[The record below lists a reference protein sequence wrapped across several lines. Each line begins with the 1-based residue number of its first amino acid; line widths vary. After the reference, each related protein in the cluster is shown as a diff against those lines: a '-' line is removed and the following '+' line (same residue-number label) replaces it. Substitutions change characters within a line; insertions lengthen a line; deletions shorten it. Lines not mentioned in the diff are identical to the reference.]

1 MVDRISK
8 WILPIAIILL
18 SLRGVLSQEYKNSN
32 NYKDNTNTILYDL
45 DGLPIWIDSHGY
57 ITLKGDTIA
66 RSDLQPLVDFD
77 NDKNGFSDYIDSC
90 YYNSSMY
97 HDNETHFW
105 ITFHIIFNDNMKI
118 EEIRLT
124 GPASSYITPKLRSYL
139 INCILKT
146 DGRWIFKTK
155 TYGTY
160 AYVKTCM
167 FY

>member
-1 MVDRISK
+1 MISK
-8 WILPIAIILL
+8 MSKWVFPIVILFILHNAM
-18 SLRGVLSQEYKNSN
+18 SQEHKNRYSN
-32 NYKDNTNTILYDL
+32 VDNKALYDMNGSL
-45 DGLPIWIDSHGY
+45 IWTDSLGY

-66 RSDLQPLVDFD
+66 RSDLQPLVSFD
-77 NDKNGFSDYIDSC
+77 NDKDGFSNYIDSC
-90 YYNSSMY
+90 YYNSPMY
-97 HDNETHFW
+97 HDNEIHFW

-124 GPASSYITPKLRSYL
+124 GPISSYITPKLRSYL

-160 AYVKTCM
+160 AYVRTCT
-167 FY
+167 FC